1 MPSAKFTESEVLE
14 PSESF
19 RERKKISEIEAD
31 LRAYFGVGR
40 KANRCRA
47 GFMISWICFRI
58 FAVMHAVFYPFSAQ
72 PQAALMSRSAA
83 CMTL

>member
-31 LRAYFGVGR
+31 LRAYFAWE
-40 KANRCRA
+40 KRCRA

-83 CMTL
+83 CMIS